1 MERKQKYNAPVI
13 LEEVQVEMEG
23 SILYDS
29 KKVKDVDFQEVETW
43 GQQIVPGDRDPLVHE
58 WK

>member
-1 MERKQKYNAPVI
+1 MERKQKYNAPII

-29 KKVKDVDFQEVETW
+29 KKVKDVDFQEVETM
-43 GQQIVPGDRDPLVHE
+43 GQQIVTGNPLEHE

>member
-1 MERKQKYNAPVI
+1 MKRKQKYNAPVI

-43 GQQIVPGDRDPLVHE
+43 GQEIVTGKPLEHE